1 MISKFTSNQKVSL
14 LAIALAI
21 TSSQN
26 LYATDMPVVFKHTV
40 DLSDQNQVT
49 GKVTA
54 EDGPVSAATVSVKG
68 TAVSTSTDAK
78 GTFAIR
84 AKAGDILLVSSV
96 GYKTKEVPVTGA
108 AVSIQLE
115 SNNEA
120 LEEVVVVG
128 FAKQKKVNLTG
139 AVQAITSKDLQD
151 RPVTNVSSAIQ
162 GKFSGVTI
170 TQNSGQPG
178 KDNGTIRIRGLGT
191 INNANPLVIVDG
203 IESSMNNINPN
214 DIESVS
220 VLKDGPSA
228 AIYGSKAANGVILIT
243 TKKGGS
249 GKPQL
254 NYTGYAGIQDPTRLP
269 EYMNS
274 YDHAVILN
282 EALKNEGKTLRFSEQ
297 DLELF
302 KNGTDPDGHPNTD
315 WLGLLYKGS
324 GFQQSH
330 NLQVTGGT
338 EDVQYMASG
347 GYLGQKGVIKVASS
361 DRYNLR
367 TNIGAKVSSRLR
379 FDLGLAYNYQRIT
392 EPVNPYTGDMAQ
404 IFRQVNRIPSFIPYK
419 YSNGVYGRGSDGNP
433 IAWMD
438 QEAKDNMTYKH
449 TQVNFSGEFKI
460 LDGLK
465 IKQVVGFQPIDNMS
479 SKFVK
484 DIQYYAPNGDL
495 GPKQGVN
502 NLTVYNFQSERLTF
516 QTLMTYDKKIGNH
529 QINVLGGFMDE
540 TFRADY
546 SSAYAQGFLNND
558 FSELNLGSKDGM
570 KVDGGAKKLILRSFF
585 GRINYA
591 FADKYLLEANVRRDG
606 TSRFLGENRWST
618 FPSFSAGWRISQED
632 FFKESSLSDV
642 ISELKLRGGWGKL
655 GNQQLAATSDNSYP
669 SSDAYYPGLFTI
681 SPGYNYSFGGEI
693 SSGGAIVESAN
704 PLLRWEATTSTNIG
718 LDLNFKNN
726 LGFVFEYFD
735 RRTDGVLLKLPVST
749 LYGLPAP
756 FQNAGKVQNN
766 GVELQ
771 VNYQNSI
778 GDFKYSIAANGSYIN
793 NQIKKWASDEPQVNG
808 TFYIYEQGRPIRSF
822 YGYETAGIYRSD
834 EEYKNSGIQGVN
846 GTVGAGDIIYKD
858 QNGDKKI
865 DGNDR
870 VYLGSPDPKF
880 IFGLTS
886 NMSYKN
892 FDLSLFFQGA
902 AKVQGYLWGEAIGG
916 ISGSDKPTTIF
927 ADRFNA
933 ETNPNGSMPRALT
946 SWSQNS
952 PSSNPSDFWIQNA
965 SYVRLKNI
973 TFGYTLPKTFTDR
986 IGIKGA
992 KLYYSGQNLLTFTG
1006 FAKGFDPEAPADS
1019 RGNYYPQVKT
1029 NVFGLNV
1036 NF

>member
-14 LAIALAI
+14 LAIALVI

-26 LYATDMPVVFKHTV
+26 LHATDMPVVFKHTA
-40 DLSDQNQVT
+40 DLVDQNQVT

-54 EDGPVSAATVSVKG
+54 EDGPVAAATVSVKG
-68 TAVSTSTDAK
+68 TSVSTSTDAK

-84 AKAGDILLVSSV
+84 AKTGDILLISSV

-108 AVSIQLE
+108 TVSIQLE

-302 KNGTDPDGHPNTD
+302 KNGSDPDGHPNTD
-315 WLGLLYKGS
+315 WLGLLYKGT

-438 QEAKDNMTYKH
+438 QEAKDNMIYKH

-460 LDGLK
+460 IDGLK

-606 TSRFLGENRWST
+606 TSRFLGANRWST

-735 RRTDGVLLKLPVST
+735 RKTDGVLLKLPVST

-973 TFGYTLPKTFTDR
+973 TFGYTLPKTFTNR

-992 KLYYSGQNLLTFTG
+992 KVYYSGQNLLTFTG

>member
-1 MISKFTSNQKVSL
+1 MISTFTSNQKVSL
-14 LAIALAI
+14 LAIALLVA
-21 TSSQN
+21 SSQRMH
-26 LYATDMPVVFKHTV
+26 ATEMPTVFKNSIHLV
-40 DLSDQNQVT
+40 DQDQLV

-54 EDGPVSAATVSVKG
+54 ADGPVVGATVAVKG
-68 TAVSTSTDAK
+68 TSVSTSTDAQGAFSIK
-78 GTFAIR
+78 
-84 AKAGDILLVSSV
+84 AKAGDILVVTSV
-96 GYKTKEVPVTGA
+96 GYKSQEVTVTGRTV
-108 AVSIQLE
+108 AVQLE
-115 SNNEA
+115 SDNSA

-139 AVQAITSKDLQD
+139 AVQAITSKDLED

-170 TQNSGQPG
+170 NQSSGQPG

-243 TKKGGS
+243 TKKGAS

-254 NYTGYAGIQDPTRLP
+254 NYSGYAGVQDPTRLP

-274 YDHAVILN
+274 YDHAQILN
-282 EALKNEGKTLRFSEQ
+282 EALKNEGKTLRFSDE

-315 WLGLLYKGS
+315 WLGLLYNGS

-347 GYLGQKGVIKVASS
+347 GYLGQKGVIKIANS

-367 TNIGAKVSSRLR
+367 TNVGAKVSERLR

-404 IFRQVNRIPSFIPYK
+404 IFRQVNRIPNFIPYK

-438 QEAKDNMTYKH
+438 QESMDNMIYKH

-460 LDGLK
+460 LEGLK
-465 IKQVVGFQPIDNMS
+465 VKQVIGFQPIDNMS

-484 DIQYYAPNGDL
+484 DIQYYEQNGDL
-495 GPKQGVN
+495 RPKQGVN

-516 QTLMTYDKKIGNH
+516 QTLLTYDKKIGQH
-529 QINVLGGFMDE
+529 QFNLLGGFMDE
-540 TFRADY
+540 TFKADF
-546 SSAYAQGFLNND
+546 SSAYAQGFLNHD

-570 KVDGGAKKLILRSFF
+570 KVDGGAQKLILRSFF

-591 FADKYLLEANVRRDG
+591 FADKYLVEANVRRDG
-606 TSRFLGENRWST
+606 TSRFLGNNRWST

-632 FFKESSLSDV
+632 FFQESALANA

-655 GNQQLAATSDNSYP
+655 GNQQLAATTDNAYP
-669 SSDAYYPGLFTI
+669 SADAYYPGIFTI
-681 SPGYNYSFGGEI
+681 APGFGYPFGTEV
-693 SSGGAIVESAN
+693 SSGGATVQSAN

-718 LDLNFKNN
+718 MDLNFKNN

-735 RRTDGVLLKLPVST
+735 RRTDGVLLKLPVSN

-771 VNYQNSI
+771 VNYNNSI

-793 NQIKKWASDEPQVNG
+793 NKIKKWASDEAQVNG
-808 TFYIYEQGRPIRSF
+808 TFYVYEQGLPIRSF
-822 YGYETAGIYRSD
+822 YGYESAGIYRSD
-834 EEYKNSGIQGVN
+834 EEYTNSGILGVN
-846 GTVGAGDIIYKD
+846 GDIGAGDIIYKD

-870 VYLGSPDPKF
+870 VYLGSPDPKY
-880 IFGLTS
+880 IFGLTT

-902 AKVQGYLWGEAIGG
+902 AKVKGYLWGEAIGG
-916 ISGSDKPTTIF
+916 ISGSDKPTTIY

-946 SWSQNS
+946 SWSQNN
-952 PSSNPSDFWIQNA
+952 PSGTPSDFWIQNA
-965 SYVRLKNI
+965 SYLRLKNI
-973 TFGYTLPKTFTDR
+973 TFGYTLPKSFTDR

-1029 NVFGLNV
+1029 NVFGVNV

>member
-14 LAIALAI
+14 LAIALLVA
-21 TSSQN
+21 SSQS
-26 LYATDMPVVFKHTV
+26 LWAAETPIAFKHKANEAT
-40 DLSDQNQVT
+40 QNQVT

-54 EDGPVSAATVSVKG
+54 EDGPLSAATVSVKG
-68 TAVSTSTDAK
+68 TSVSTSTDAK
-78 GTFAIR
+78 GTFTIR

-96 GYKTKEVPVTGA
+96 GYKTKEVTVTGTTL
-108 AVSIQLE
+108 SIQLE

-282 EALKNEGKTLRFSEQ
+282 EALKNEGKTQRFSQQ

-302 KNGTDPDGHPNTD
+302 KNGSDPDGHPNTD

-367 TNIGAKVSSRLR
+367 TNVGAKVSSRLR

-392 EPVNPYTGDMAQ
+392 EPVNPSTGDMAQ

-438 QEAKDNMTYKH
+438 LEAKDNMINKH

-460 LDGLK
+460 MDGLK

-516 QTLMTYDKKIGNH
+516 QTLLTYDKKIGNH

-606 TSRFLGENRWST
+606 TSRFLGSNRWST

-632 FFKESSLSDV
+632 FFKESPLSDV

-681 SPGYNYSFGGEI
+681 SPGYNYFFGGEI

-704 PLLRWEATTSTNIG
+704 PILKWESTTSTNIG

-735 RRTDGVLLKLPVST
+735 RKTDGVLLKLPVSN

-756 FQNAGKVQNN
+756 YQNAGKVQNN

-865 DGNDR
+865 DGNDH

-952 PSSNPSDFWIQNA
+952 PSGTPSDFWIQNA

-992 KLYYSGQNLLTFTG
+992 KVYYSGQNLLTFTG

>member
-14 LAIALAI
+14 LAIALVI

-26 LYATDMPVVFKHTV
+26 LHATDMPVVFKHTANLV
-40 DLSDQNQVT
+40 DQSQVT

-68 TAVSTSTDAK
+68 TSVSTSTDAK
-78 GTFAIR
+78 GVFAIR

-108 AVSIQLE
+108 TVSIQLE

-128 FAKQKKVNLTG
+128 FAKQKKANLTG

-269 EYMNS
+269 DYMNS

-302 KNGTDPDGHPNTD
+302 KNGSDPDGHPNTD

-379 FDLGLAYNYQRIT
+379 FDLGLAYNYQRIA

-460 LDGLK
+460 LD
-465 IKQVVGFQPIDNMS
+465 
-479 SKFVK
+479 
-484 DIQYYAPNGDL
+484 
-495 GPKQGVN
+495 
-502 NLTVYNFQSERLTF
+502 
-516 QTLMTYDKKIGNH
+516 
-529 QINVLGGFMDE
+529 
-540 TFRADY
+540 
-546 SSAYAQGFLNND
+546 
-558 FSELNLGSKDGM
+558 
-570 KVDGGAKKLILRSFF
+570 
-585 GRINYA
+585 
-591 FADKYLLEANVRRDG
+591 
-606 TSRFLGENRWST
+606 
-618 FPSFSAGWRISQED
+618 
-632 FFKESSLSDV
+632 
-642 ISELKLRGGWGKL
+642 
-655 GNQQLAATSDNSYP
+655 
-669 SSDAYYPGLFTI
+669 
-681 SPGYNYSFGGEI
+681 
-693 SSGGAIVESAN
+693 
-704 PLLRWEATTSTNIG
+704 
-718 LDLNFKNN
+718 
-726 LGFVFEYFD
+726 
-735 RRTDGVLLKLPVST
+735 
-749 LYGLPAP
+749 
-756 FQNAGKVQNN
+756 
-766 GVELQ
+766 
-771 VNYQNSI
+771 
-778 GDFKYSIAANGSYIN
+778 
-793 NQIKKWASDEPQVNG
+793 
-808 TFYIYEQGRPIRSF
+808 
-822 YGYETAGIYRSD
+822 
-834 EEYKNSGIQGVN
+834 
-846 GTVGAGDIIYKD
+846 
-858 QNGDKKI
+858 
-865 DGNDR
+865 
-870 VYLGSPDPKF
+870 
-880 IFGLTS
+880 
-886 NMSYKN
+886 
-892 FDLSLFFQGA
+892 
-902 AKVQGYLWGEAIGG
+902 
-916 ISGSDKPTTIF
+916 
-927 ADRFNA
+927 
-933 ETNPNGSMPRALT
+933 
-946 SWSQNS
+946 
-952 PSSNPSDFWIQNA
+952 
-965 SYVRLKNI
+965 
-973 TFGYTLPKTFTDR
+973 
-986 IGIKGA
+986 
-992 KLYYSGQNLLTFTG
+992 
-1006 FAKGFDPEAPADS
+1006 
-1019 RGNYYPQVKT
+1019 
-1029 NVFGLNV
+1029 
-1036 NF
+1036 